1 MEIKK
6 AKDEL
11 EIDGFITYNKALIIY
26 EKNKLN
32 PWAPVVGTKK
42 NIMYNLI
49 AQIVKLYEELYI
61 LINEIELL
69 NEQIKKQSDIVRI
82 SNMYNSIDILLEK
95 KDKKHYELC
104 NKRNLY
110 KQQQK

>member
-1 MEIKK
+1 MKLYRVI
-6 AKDEL
+6 AKR
-11 EIDGFITYNKALIIY
+11 T
-26 EKNKLN
+26 
-32 PWAPVVGTKK
+32 
-42 NIMYNLI
+42 
-49 AQIVKLYEELYI
+49 LYEELYI